1 MKVTVTGGAGFI
13 GSHLVEKLLALGHE
27 VLTVDI
33 SPGMGYLEAVMD
45 HPRHTFIQGSV
56 LDRKLIR
63 HCIQQSDIVYHLAA
77 VLGVKNCIQDPLKM
91 IEVNF
96 DGTRLLLREAYKHG
110 VKVVF
115 ASTSEV
121 YGKNPSVPFSED
133 SDRVLGSTH
142 VNRWSYATAKGLDEH
157 LCFAYMEKGLP
168 VTILR
173 YFNAYGPRQSAAAG
187 MVIPRFIQAA
197 LGNEQLHIH
206 GSGNQQR
213 CFTYVDD
220 IVTGTVLAAKPEA
233 NGGVFNIGSHY
244 EITIRDLADK
254 IRKLVSSTSPIIET
268 PYEMAYGKGYEDML
282 RRIPDLT
289 RAMKIL
295 GYQPSVDLERGLL
308 KTIAW
313 FMAAEQEERK

>member
-1 MKVTVTGGAGFI
+1 
-13 GSHLVEKLLALGHE
+13 
-27 VLTVDI
+27 
-33 SPGMGYLEAVMD
+33 MD
-45 HPRHTFIQGSV
+45 HPKHTFIQGSI
-56 LDRKLIR
+56 LDRELIS

-77 VLGVKNCIQDPLKM
+77 VLGVKTCIEDPLKM

-96 DGTRLLLREAYKHG
+96 DGTILLLREAYRHG

-121 YGKNPSVPFSED
+121 YGKNPSVPFTEE
-133 SDRVLGSTH
+133 SDRVLGSTQ

-173 YFNAYGPRQSAAAG
+173 YFNAYGPRQSAGAG

-197 LGNEQLHIH
+197 LRNEPLYIH
-206 GSGNQQR
+206 GGGSQRR
-213 CFTYVDD
+213 CFTYVGD

-233 NGGVFNIGSHY
+233 SGGVFNIGSHY
-244 EITIRDLADK
+244 EITIRDLAEK
-254 IRKLVSSTSPIIET
+254 VRELVGSSSPLIET
-268 PYEMAYGKGYEDML
+268 SYEMAYGKGYEDML

-289 RAMKIL
+289 KSMKIL
-295 GYQPSVDLERGLL
+295 GYQPSVDLEYGLK

-313 FMAAEQEERK
+313 FLAAEQEARK